1 MRLLHVDYTTGRCLA
16 LDRVGN
22 VYWIRR
28 MTINE
33 VQVRVLRA
41 TTPVVADEGRRQGL
55 FGIV

>member
-1 MRLLHVDYTTGRCLA
+1 MRLLHADYTTGRCLV

-33 VQVRVLRA
+33 AQMLLISWEVQRA
-41 TTPVVADEGRRQGL
+41 
-55 FGIV
+55 